1 MPSRRSSTEDP
12 HRPLT
17 PAQFHVLL
25 ALADGPRHGYAIM
38 RAAQDSAGAGVPMG
52 PGTVYGTL
60 ERLEESGWVEEL
72 RGGDGRR
79 RTFALLPPGR
89 AALEAEAAR
98 VARLAELLRDR
109 RLLGA
114 GGPS

>member
-1 MPSRRSSTEDP
+1 MPSQP
-12 HRPLT
+12 RPLT

-25 ALADGPRHGYAIM
+25 ALCDGSRHGYAIM
-38 RAAQDSAGAGVPMG
+38 RAAQSSAGAGVPMG

-60 ERLEESGWVEEL
+60 DRLEEAGWVEEL
-72 RGGDGRR
+72 SEGGDGRR
-79 RTFALLPPGR
+79 RTFALLPAGR
-89 AALEAEAAR
+89 AALELEAAR

-114 GGPS
+114 EGES

>member
-1 MPSRRSSTEDP
+1 MPTQHRSADEP
-12 HRPLT
+12 RRPLT

-25 ALADGPRHGYAIM
+25 ALAEGPRHGYAIM
-38 RAAQDSAGAGVPMG
+38 RAAQDTAGAGVPMG

-72 RGGDGRR
+72 EGEGRR
-79 RTFALLPPGR
+79 RIFALLSPGR

-98 VARLAELLRDR
+98 VARLAELLRER
-109 RLLGA
+109 RVFGA
-114 GGPS
+114 ESRS